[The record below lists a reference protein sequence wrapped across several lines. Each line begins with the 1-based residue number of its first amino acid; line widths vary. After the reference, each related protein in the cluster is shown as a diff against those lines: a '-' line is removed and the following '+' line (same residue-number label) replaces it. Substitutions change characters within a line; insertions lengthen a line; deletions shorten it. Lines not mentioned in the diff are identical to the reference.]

1 MKTWVAGPLVALVFP
16 ALFAIAL
23 AAPVSAAPQIK
34 PWGLHLEYLDR
45 TVKPGDNFYVYGN
58 GRWLETAEIP
68 ADRPAAGAGL
78 ESTLRNDGRLKEIVA
93 GWRGRTDLT
102 GETRKLRDLY
112 DAFTDS
118 ARIEANGL
126 KPLEKDLAEIAA
138 LRTHEDVAR
147 AMALPALRLGGPFG
161 MRIGTDDKNPNAY
174 VVFLRQAGLGLPD
187 RDYYLRDDKE
197 LAATREAYK
206 RYLAQTLASVGVAA
220 ADAGTRAAAVYA
232 LEHDI
237 AVAHWPAADRRDAD
251 KTYNPLTIPELR
263 SLAPDYPW
271 EAAFAAS
278 GISLKARGADRTII
292 VNEKSAFPPIAKIFA
307 ATPVS
312 VWRDYLTIR
321 CVHSFAPYL
330 PRRFDDA
337 DFAFFGTALQGR
349 GRQLD
354 RTTRGVRFLDQ
365 RMGEALGKEYVAK
378 YFPPEAKAK
387 VRALVD
393 NLLLAFGEDLKTLDW
408 MTPET
413 RAKAEE
419 KRKRFTVKV
428 GYPDHWRDYTALV
441 VNRDD
446 LIATVE
452 NSNVFEWRHD
462 ADRIDEPV
470 DKSEWGMTPP
480 TVNAYYEP
488 TANEIVF
495 PAGMLQP
502 PHFDLEADDA
512 VNYGAIGAVI
522 GHEISHGFDDQGSK
536 YDGTGMLT
544 RWWTEADRKKFDE
557 RAATLARQYDEFEP
571 LPGLRVNGQLTLGEN
586 IGDLSGLAIAHKAYR
601 ISLGGKE
608 APVLDGLTG
617 DQRFYL
623 AYAQAWRAKVRD
635 AAQRQRVLSNPHSP
649 PEFRV
654 IGVLRNDDG
663 WYAAFPE
670 ITAKDRYYLPPEKR
684 VRLW

>member
-1 MKTWVAGPLVALVFP
+1 MKTWVAVLLVALVSS

-23 AAPVSAAPQIK
+23 AVPVSAAPQIQ

-78 ESTLRNDGRLKEIVA
+78 ESTLRNDERLKAIVA

-102 GETRKLRDLY
+102 GETQKLRDLY

-126 KPLEKDLAEIAA
+126 KPLEKDLAAIAV

-161 MRIGTDDKNPNAY
+161 MGIGTNDKNPNAY
-174 VVFLRQAGLGLPD
+174 VVQLRQAGLGLPD
-187 RDYYLRDDKE
+187 RDYYLRDEKE

-206 RYLAQTLASVGVAA
+206 KYLAQTLVSVGVAA
-220 ADAGTRAAAVYA
+220 ADAETRAVAVYA

-237 AVAHWPAADRRDAD
+237 AVLHWPAADRRDAD
-251 KTYNPLTIPELR
+251 KTYNPLTIPELKA
-263 SLAPDYPW
+263 LAPDYPW
-271 EAAFAAS
+271 EAAVAAA
-278 GISLKARGADRTII
+278 GISLKARGADRTVI

-349 GRQLD
+349 SRQLD

-378 YFPPEAKAK
+378 YFPPAAKAK

-393 NLLLAFGEDLKTLDW
+393 NLLLAFAEDLKTLDW

-428 GYPDHWRDYTALV
+428 GYTDHWRDYTALA

-446 LIATVE
+446 LIATVK

-462 ADRIDEPV
+462 ADRIDDPV
-470 DKSEWGMTPP
+470 DKTEWQMTPP
-480 TVNAYYEP
+480 TVNAYYDP

-495 PAGMLQP
+495 PAGILQP

-512 VNYGAIGAVI
+512 VNYGAIGSVI

-544 RWWTEADRKKFDE
+544 QWWTEADRKKFDE
-557 RAATLARQYDEFEP
+557 RAAALARQYDEFEP
-571 LPGLRVNGQLTLGEN
+571 LPGLHVNGKLTLGEN
-586 IGDLSGLAIAHKAYR
+586 IGDLSGLAIAHKVLPDFAR
-601 ISLGGKE
+601 GQGGTR
-608 APVLDGLTG
+608 P
-617 DQRFYL
+617 
-623 AYAQAWRAKVRD
+623 
-635 AAQRQRVLSNPHSP
+635 
-649 PEFRV
+649 
-654 IGVLRNDDG
+654 G
-663 WYAAFPE
+663 WAHG
-670 ITAKDRYYLPPEKR
+670 
-684 VRLW
+684 